1 MYKLSDYI
9 SSVVVEMYLIQI
21 TSLSCVGLSDVNS
34 TSGLRLRILSR
45 LAVVEITTEKI
56 AVQFFLSLNPK
67 IDNNKIGLYFHD
79 GIFTIKVIISL
90 APIGKEKEKKIIT
103 VAKVR
108 TYKTTTGGP
117 PVYSSLSPSLRPIL
131 IFYS

>member
-56 AVQFFLSLNPK
+56 AVHAIPCKLMKLR
-67 IDNNKIGLYFHD
+67 Y
-79 GIFTIKVIISL
+79 L
-90 APIGKEKEKKIIT
+90 ALRY
-103 VAKVR
+103 ANWR
-108 TYKTTTGGP
+108 TYRREG
-117 PVYSSLSPSLRPIL
+117 
-131 IFYS
+131 

>member
-56 AVQFFLSLNPK
+56 AVYMSNVLWRGFAF
-67 IDNNKIGLYFHD
+67 G
-79 GIFTIKVIISL
+79 VM
-90 APIGKEKEKKIIT
+90 
-103 VAKVR
+103 V
-108 TYKTTTGGP
+108 
-117 PVYSSLSPSLRPIL
+117 VY
-131 IFYS
+131 

>member
-56 AVQFFLSLNPK
+56 AVKAIYNRLAHAHLPLA
-67 IDNNKIGLYFHD
+67 DLY
-79 GIFTIKVIISL
+79 
-90 APIGKEKEKKIIT
+90 
-103 VAKVR
+103 
-108 TYKTTTGGP
+108 
-117 PVYSSLSPSLRPIL
+117 
-131 IFYS
+131 